1 LPLCARING
10 ADKRRLPRVPQI
22 NFFGDK
28 KMAHG
33 SLKESETLEQKP
45 PIPERN
51 NRKGV
56 KLSFLAGGALFIAV
70 AILGISSRTAKD
82 AGLQAQSN
90 EAAQMVV
97 AVIHPEKAATIIP
110 LQLPGQTRAYIE
122 APIFAQTSG
131 YLKKWYFDIGAKVK
145 AGDVLAE
152 IDTPQV
158 DQQFHQAQAQLKVAE
173 AARDLSL
180 SIYKRDQDLFNRKV
194 IAAQDFDTAS
204 DTYRQSQATVNAD
217 QASVNALEALENF
230 KIVRAPFDAIV
241 TERDT
246 DIGAFVPSGSGVQL
260 FRVAQTSPLRVYI
273 NVPQTFARFVKQGVQ
288 ADLTLNEL
296 PGRKFP
302 AHVTN
307 TAGAIDPASRTLLTE
322 LEVPNETGEL
332 LPGAY
337 AQINLKLEGDTG
349 LVTIPSNA
357 LLFRSEGPSVGV
369 VRPDG
374 KVEIRKIVIDRDLG
388 DKLRIS
394 QGLSESDQ
402 VIVNPSDGL
411 ADGMPASVATP
422 KPTGKSPAKG

>member
-1 LPLCARING
+1 MTQG
-10 ADKRRLPRVPQI
+10 T
-22 NFFGDK
+22 
-28 KMAHG
+28 
-33 SLKESETLEQKP
+33 LKETEPLEENTP
-45 PIPERN
+45 TAERS

-56 KLSFLAGGALFIAV
+56 RLAFFAGGAIFIAIAV
-70 AILGISSRTAKD
+70 LGVTSRNAKN
-82 AGLQAQSN
+82 AGLQQQSN
-90 EAAQMVV
+90 EAAQMIVSVV
-97 AVIHPEKAATIIP
+97 HPEKAAPVIP

-158 DQQFHQAQAQLKVAE
+158 DQQFNQAKAQLKVAE
-173 AARDLSL
+173 SARDLAAATL
-180 SIYKRDQDLFNRKV
+180 KRDQDLFNRKV

-204 DTYRQSQATVNAD
+204 DTYKQTQATVNAD
-217 QASVNALEALENF
+217 QASVNALNALENF
-230 KIVRAPFDAIV
+230 KVVKAPFDGIV

-260 FRVAQTSPLRVYI
+260 FRMAQTSPLRVYI
-273 NVPQTFARFVKQGVQ
+273 NVPQTFARFVMPGVQ

-296 PGRKFP
+296 PGRKYP

-307 TAGAIDPASRTLLTE
+307 TAGAIDPTSRTLLTE
-322 LEVPNETGEL
+322 LEVPNKNEEL

-337 AQINLKLEGDTG
+337 AEINLKLEGDSG
-349 LVTIPSNA
+349 LFTVPSNT

-369 VRPDG
+369 VRADG
-374 KVEIRKIVIDRDLG
+374 KVEIRKIVINRDLG
-388 DKLRIS
+388 TKLQIS

-402 VIVNPSDGL
+402 VILNPSDGL
-411 ADGMPASVATP
+411 ADGMAVTVATP
-422 KPTGKSPAKG
+422 KPAEKPAAKS